1 MPAAADLPHA
11 NTQPPNGWS
20 VTMSLDFEKDVADIE
35 SRIEEFKAK
44 NPEPTGSLVKELNR
58 LEMER
63 ADKLK
68 EIYAS
73 LTPWQTVQVARHP
86 ERPLIRDFI
95 GGLCSEFIELH
106 GDRLFGDDRGMIGG
120 FATIEN
126 HRVMVI
132 GHQKGRDLDERIKCN
147 FGQACPEG
155 YRKALRLMKLAEKF
169 HIPVVTFIDTPGAF
183 PGRDAE
189 ERGQAEAIARNLLE
203 MAALKTPVIAVVTG
217 EGGSGGAIGI
227 GVGDVVLMLSN
238 AVYSVI
244 SPEGCASILWRDGTK
259 AAEAANALK
268 ITAKSLLQLKII
280 DEIIPEPVG
289 GAHRDFASTMKTTK
303 KVLLKHLTS
312 LEKVSPRKLTSRRF
326 EKFAAMGRFK

>member
-1 MPAAADLPHA
+1 
-11 NTQPPNGWS
+11 
-20 VTMSLDFEKDVADIE
+20 MSLDFEKDVADIE
-35 SRIEEFKAK
+35 TKIEAFKAK
-44 NPEPTGSLVKELNR
+44 NPEPTGELVKTLNGLEL
-58 LEMER
+58 ER
-63 ADKLK
+63 AEKLK
-68 EIYAS
+68 EIYS
-73 LTPWQTVQVARHP
+73 TLTPWQTVQVARHP

-95 GGLCSEFIELH
+95 KGLCSEFIELH
-106 GDRLFGDDRGMIGG
+106 GDRLFGDDHGMIGG
-120 FATIEN
+120 FAMIDD
-126 HRVMVI
+126 RRIMLI
-132 GHQKGRDLDERIKCN
+132 GHQKGKELDEKIKCN

-155 YRKALRLMKLAEKF
+155 YRKALRLMKLAEKY

-203 MAALKTPVIAVVTG
+203 MSALKTPVVAVVTG

-259 AAEAANALK
+259 ANEAANALK

-289 GAHRDFASTMKTTK
+289 GAHRNYEATMKTSK
-303 KVLLKHLTS
+303 KVILKHLDA
-312 LEKVSPRKLTSRRF
+312 LAKVSPKKLTARRF
-326 EKFAAMGRFK
+326 EKYAAMGRF